1 MDLPVQEYG
10 RRGPGSANAL
20 MGDSMSGLSRAI
32 FGAAAAATLATA
44 PAPDLPPSY
53 VSPVTDP
60 NSATTQMVE
69 APQTESMYL
78 QTVEFANDVRDGLGG
93 LADATRIGDEST
105 GEDPVAESEQVIA
118 GPPDPD
124 TGEPDEWSLA
134 ADDFAEAESTEADI
148 TDTAD
153 SADFTD
159 AAGTDASEGGL

>member
-1 MDLPVQEYG
+1 
-10 RRGPGSANAL
+10 
-20 MGDSMSGLSRAI
+20 MSGLSRAF
-32 FGAAAAATLATA
+32 FGAAATATLATA
-44 PAPDLPPSY
+44 PAPNLPPSY
-53 VSPVTDP
+53 VAPVTDP

-93 LADATRIGDEST
+93 LSDATRIGDEST
-105 GEDPVAESEQVIA
+105 GEDPLAESEQVIA

-148 TDTAD
+148 TDTAE
-153 SADFTD
+153 STDFTD